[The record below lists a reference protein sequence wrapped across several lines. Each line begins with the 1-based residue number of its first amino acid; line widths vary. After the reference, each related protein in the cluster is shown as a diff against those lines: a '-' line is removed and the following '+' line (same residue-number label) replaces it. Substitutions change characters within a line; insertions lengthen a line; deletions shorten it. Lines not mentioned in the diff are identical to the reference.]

1 MAAANKRACTQA
13 TADHEISLCFLEP
26 SVAKFA
32 PDAVPEYVPAPDGTC
47 PLLTETRYT
56 NPPKKTRGS
65 CNAPSKDGWS
75 VWAWVLAILKRLAAL
90 GTQADTMETRHQE
103 MVASNLV
110 AAAAVFDLAS
120 SIENLK
126 LRVVVLEMKNV
137 ACSLGMTTMN
147 QALTENQVQIN
158 EIAENL
164 AQQRRSIDTA
174 QASFEARLDDFDTP
188 LCPVTGLTVIE
199 EIQEALSENTEAI
212 AALQGHVIPRL
223 DDLEAPHWTRQ
234 RLDDQERILTALC
247 LKVQILPKV
256 LKKLL
261 VPSDLDISRL
271 NGRISKQGTWFGGRI
286 TNLEERMHSLAGTF
300 TDHEELTQVRQEQLR
315 TELLIR
321 LDPPVL

>member
-1 MAAANKRACTQA
+1 M
-13 TADHEISLCFLEP
+13 
-26 SVAKFA
+26 
-32 PDAVPEYVPAPDGTC
+32 
-47 PLLTETRYT
+47 
-56 NPPKKTRGS
+56 
-65 CNAPSKDGWS
+65 
-75 VWAWVLAILKRLAAL
+75 
-90 GTQADTMETRHQE
+90 
-103 MVASNLV
+103 
-110 AAAAVFDLAS
+110 
-120 SIENLK
+120 
-126 LRVVVLEMKNV
+126 
-137 ACSLGMTTMN
+137 
-147 QALTENQVQIN
+147 VQIN

-164 AQQRRSIDTA
+164 AQ
-174 QASFEARLDDFDTP
+174 ERLSTNEGFMNIRDELRHYQGRLNDFDTT
-188 LCPVTGLTVIE
+188 LTRAAFGEETDTCPITGLTQIE
-199 EIQEALSENTEAI
+199 EIQEALSENVSAI

-247 LKVQILPKV
+247 LKVQLLPSV

-271 NGRISKQGTWFGGRI
+271 NGRISNQGTWFGKRI

>member
-1 MAAANKRACTQA
+1 MRLSFDTTQA
-13 TADHEISLCFLEP
+13 
-26 SVAKFA
+26 
-32 PDAVPEYVPAPDGTC
+32 G
-47 PLLTETRYT
+47 
-56 NPPKKTRGS
+56 
-65 CNAPSKDGWS
+65 
-75 VWAWVLAILKRLAAL
+75 
-90 GTQADTMETRHQE
+90 
-103 MVASNLV
+103 
-110 AAAAVFDLAS
+110 
-120 SIENLK
+120 
-126 LRVVVLEMKNV
+126 
-137 ACSLGMTTMN
+137 
-147 QALTENQVQIN
+147 
-158 EIAENL
+158 
-164 AQQRRSIDTA
+164 
-174 QASFEARLDDFDTP
+174 FEVRLDSFDTT
-188 LCPVTGLTVIE
+188 LTCPVTGLTVIE

-247 LKVQILPKV
+247 LKVQLLPSV

-315 TELLIR
+315 TELLIS